1 MQGVPPPRRTNQP
14 STAEDFISLL
24 SAAGLKERI
33 LFTLAMIALYRI
45 GVHIPGVDPA
55 AFTKHPEL
63 AQSLLGMIDLFTGG
77 ALNKLSI
84 FSMGIGPYITSS
96 IVMQMMSFAL
106 PALEEKQKSGEQGRK
121 EIQQFTRYLTVVLA
135 FFQSIMLANLLT
147 KIQNP
152 AVVISPGPIFMVG
165 TTIVLT

>member
-45 GVHIPGVDPA
+45 GVHIPIPGVDPA

-96 IVMQMMSFAL
+96 IVMQMMSFAI
-106 PALEEKQKSGEQGRK
+106 PQLEEKQKSGGEAGRK
-121 EIQQFTRYLTVVLA
+121 ELQQITR
-135 FFQSIMLANLLT
+135 
-147 KIQNP
+147 
-152 AVVISPGPIFMVG
+152 
-165 TTIVLT
+165 